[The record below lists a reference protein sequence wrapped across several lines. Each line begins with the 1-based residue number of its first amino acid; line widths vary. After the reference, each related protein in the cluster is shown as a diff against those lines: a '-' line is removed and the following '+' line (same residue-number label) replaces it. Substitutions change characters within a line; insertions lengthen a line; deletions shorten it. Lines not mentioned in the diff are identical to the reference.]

1 MVVLIKNKEEK
12 IKMKNDSW
20 TKFLGNIKN
29 FKNLQTPITY
39 AFFTIVVAGSMY
51 YLAFNTS
58 LISSSTLY
66 DATQLVTASTNA
78 ILGEAS
84 NASNGTIDGSK
95 VDSLIPTKPAL
106 PPPLVITHIDTPK
119 QVKAIYMTS
128 WVAGTPSLRKKLVDL
143 IDKTEVNSV
152 VIDIKDYSGRLVFKV
167 FDPYLK
173 EIGSEEIRVSD
184 FREFI
189 ADMHKRGIYVI
200 GRVAVFQDAYMV
212 KHMPKYAVTTRT
224 GADKGEI
231 WHDKK
236 GIPWIDAGAEPVWE
250 YIVSIAKESY
260 LAGVDEINFD
270 YIRFPSDGNMND
282 IAYPWSKTS
291 KKSEV
296 LDSFFAYLQSQLSAV
311 EIKNNPDDALIGY
324 TQAQTGTVKIPIS
337 ADLFGM
343 VTTNTDDLNIGQLL
357 EVGLKHFDY
366 VAPMVYPSHYPATFM
381 GFPNPAA
388 KPYEVVQYSMKRAV
402 ERAEAAST
410 SPKKLRPWLQDF
422 SINGTHYTADM
433 VKAQIKATYDVGLD
447 SWMIWNASNKYTDG
461 AFLPETKEV
470 VTLPK

>member
-1 MVVLIKNKEEK
+1 MKNDRWAQSFELKEK
-12 IKMKNDSW
+12 IK
-20 TKFLGNIKN
+20 TLP
-29 FKNLQTPITY
+29 LP
-39 AFFTIVVAGSMY
+39 VVYVLVGLILIGSLY
-51 YLAFNTS
+51 YLAYSTS
-58 LISSSTLY
+58 LISSYTLY
-66 DATQLVTASTNA
+66 DSAKLVTASTDA
-78 ILGEAS
+78 ISTNTILNDS
-84 NASNGTIDGSK
+84 TGT
-95 VDSLIPTKPAL
+95 PAETKPAL
-106 PPPLVITHIDTPK
+106 PPPLVITHIETPK

-143 IDKTEVNSV
+143 IDQTEVNSV

-167 FDPYLK
+167 LDPYLQ

-184 FREFI
+184 FREFL

-224 GADKGEI
+224 GADKGEV

-236 GIPWIDAGAEPVWE
+236 GIPWLDAGAEPVWE
-250 YIVSIAKESY
+250 YIVRVAKEAHS
-260 LAGVDEINFD
+260 AGVDEINFD

-282 IAYPWSKTS
+282 IAYPWSKNS

-296 LDSFFAYLQSQLSAV
+296 LDSFFAYLRAQLSAV
-311 EIKNNPDDALIGY
+311 EIKNNPNDAEIGY
-324 TQAQTGTVKIPIS
+324 TQAQTGIVKIPIS

-366 VAPMVYPSHYPATFM
+366 VAPMVYPSHYPKNFM
-381 GFPNPAA
+381 GFVNPAS

-402 ERAEAAST
+402 DRAVMAST

-422 SINGTHYTADM
+422 SINGTYYTADM

-447 SWMIWNASNKYTDG
+447 SWMIWNASNKYTEG
-461 AFLPETKEV
+461 AYAPEGKQTA
-470 VTLPK
+470 VTPK